1 MEAIPK
7 AQKAKPRIP
16 AIMKHKTN
24 IIPSTETRLVKE
36 RWLVLFR
43 PTIPKEISSFIDS
56 AVSTKC

>member
-1 MEAIPK
+1 VEAIPK

-36 RWLVLFR
+36 R
-43 PTIPKEISSFIDS
+43 
-56 AVSTKC
+56 